1 MADLGNIST
10 SFLSFENFIRTVKK
24 KYIKLMLDER
34 CAQTELTADVITYK
48 KSVMF
53 FVLPY
58 RREEKK
64 TCYAAATYVYIM

>member
-1 MADLGNIST
+1 
-10 SFLSFENFIRTVKK
+10 
-24 KYIKLMLDER
+24 MLDER

-48 KSVMF
+48 KICNV

-64 TCYAAATYVYIM
+64 TCYAAATYVYIMWCLYICTSLLLSFFQFV